1 MTGLVMVIESE
12 SADGWRV
19 FDAYDTTFVAPV
31 GFVDA
36 VAVWTKDG
44 EPLAYQRIPARHLD
58 GMADLTVEWSVEGIV
73 NYG

>member
-1 MTGLVMVIESE
+1 MTGLVSLMETVR
-12 SADGWRV
+12 ADGWRT
-19 FDAYDTTFVAPV
+19 FDAADTTFFAPV

-58 GMADLTVEWSVEGIV
+58 GMADLTVEWSAEGIV